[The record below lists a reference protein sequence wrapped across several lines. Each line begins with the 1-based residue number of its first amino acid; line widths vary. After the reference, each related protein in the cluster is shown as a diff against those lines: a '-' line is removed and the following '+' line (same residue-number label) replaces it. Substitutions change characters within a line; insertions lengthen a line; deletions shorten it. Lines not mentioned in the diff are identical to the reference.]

1 MPPKTCYY
9 KMTSD
14 NLTLTMI
21 QCWHWTLL
29 KATV

>member
-1 MPPKTCYY
+1 
-9 KMTSD
+9 MTSD

-21 QCWHWTLL
+21 EFHLMLL